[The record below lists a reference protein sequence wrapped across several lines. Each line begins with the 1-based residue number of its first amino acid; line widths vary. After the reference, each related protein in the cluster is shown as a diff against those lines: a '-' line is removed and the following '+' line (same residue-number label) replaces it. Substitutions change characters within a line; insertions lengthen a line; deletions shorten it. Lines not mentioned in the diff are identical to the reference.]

1 MEILVFFLFNVFFVT
16 RWNYRN
22 HKFTIIVIVR

>member
-1 MEILVFFLFNVFFVT
+1 MEILVFFLFNVFFII

-22 HKFTIIVIVR
+22 LKFTIIVR